1 MLPLHLHDQLESS
14 SSTKSRLKEKIAG
27 LFRFIFSDKNS
38 RNLFSFLVLNLS
50 FAIVELLYGVWTN
63 SLGLI
68 SDSFHM
74 FFDCTALL
82 AGLAA
87 TVVSRWKASEA
98 FSYGYVRA
106 EIIAGFIN
114 GLFLLFIAFFIFSE
128 AVERIFEPP
137 HVEHER
143 LFIVSVMGFIV
154 NLIGIFVFQH
164 GGAHHG
170 HSHGG
175 DDDHHDDHSI
185 ADLKP
190 SQVYQ
195 APNHCDTQ
203 HSSHGHDHGHS
214 HDNSSHGHS
223 HGDHGHSH
231 GDHGHSHGSSSDH
244 GHSHGTRSSHGH
256 SHGGGGGGSSNKQ
269 ILKGVFLHILAD
281 TLGSVGVIV
290 SALLIRLFDWH
301 IADPI
306 CSMIIAV
313 LISVSTF
320 PLLNDSA
327 SVLMQRTPKEIEKS
341 LPVCYQRVMQLEG
354 VLGLHQTHFWTLCS
368 EVYVGTM
375 KLEVSPDADVRYINS
390 QTHNIFTQIGVRQLF
405 VQIDYAQM

>member
-14 SSTKSRLKEKIAG
+14 TSVKFKLKEKIGG
-27 LFRFIFSDKNS
+27 LFRLIFSDQNS

-87 TVVSRWKASEA
+87 TVIARWKSTEA

-143 LFIVSVMGFIV
+143 LFIVSILGFIV
-154 NLIGIFVFQH
+154 NLVGIFVFQH

-175 DDDHHDDHSI
+175 DDDHHHDHSI
-185 ADLKP
+185 SDLKP
-190 SQVYQ
+190 SQVYE
-195 APNHCDTQ
+195 APNHCDTSQ
-203 HSSHGHDHGHS
+203 HSSHGHGHDHGHS
-214 HDNSSHGHS
+214 HDHSSHGHS
-223 HGDHGHSH
+223 HDGDHGHSH
-231 GDHGHSHGSSSDH
+231 HGSSDH
-244 GHSHGTRSSHGH
+244 GHSHGTKSSHGH
-256 SHGGGGGGSSNKQ
+256 SHGGSGTGASNKQ

-281 TLGSVGVIV
+281 TLGSVGVII

-313 LISVSTF
+313 LISISTF

-375 KLEVSPDADVRYINS
+375 KLEVTPEADVRYINS